1 MPINVQCSCGKRM
14 GLSDA
19 LAGKMI
25 KCPACGDAI
34 HVPAAAGPAAGKK
47 PAAKPGGPA
56 VYVSKGKIVA
66 LVSLVIVFILG
77 IMFYRGPVRVWHQ
90 WEDVGPKAQADV
102 TDVLTFGLQAYLSEN
117 GMYNPASPHAGP
129 SVDSVSFFRP
139 TLVMSMPEKVAFF
152 GKSNQGDFKGY
163 YHPASGEIEAD
174 VAYGGISFAGAVD
187 LARATGK
194 FHMTG
199 RMANGFPQAEVNGTP
214 IKIVW
219 PEKDKE

>member
-1 MPINVQCSCGKRM
+1 
-14 GLSDA
+14 
-19 LAGKMI
+19 
-25 KCPACGDAI
+25 
-34 HVPAAAGPAAGKK
+34 
-47 PAAKPGGPA
+47 
-56 VYVSKGKIVA
+56 
-66 LVSLVIVFILG
+66 
-77 IMFYRGPVRVWHQ
+77 
-90 WEDVGPKAQADV
+90 
-102 TDVLTFGLQAYLSEN
+102 
-117 GMYNPASPHAGP
+117 
-129 SVDSVSFFRP
+129 
-139 TLVMSMPEKVAFF
+139 MSMPEKVAFF